1 MSCCCHITVCIYFF
15 DALSGSFAEP
25 ELLHGAVTRPLH
37 HRYNSGQI
45 TRFILY
51 TYTVLCKQNADTLGH
66 VLAACCCIN
75 RGFHCNVC
83 QAMALIELYSAPE
96 GRYKQDVYL
105 LPKKMGKSSAYMS
118 WNSQSFYC
126 VSEVINR
133 CVCFVLSDEFV
144 ASLHLLTLDAHVTE
158 LTDEQAKY
166 LGISKHGPF
175 KPNYYRCVLCLTHTT
190 THIHDVFFICIV
202 INIVINCPHRY

>member
-1 MSCCCHITVCIYFF
+1 M
-15 DALSGSFAEP
+15 
-25 ELLHGAVTRPLH
+25 
-37 HRYNSGQI
+37 
-45 TRFILY
+45 
-51 TYTVLCKQNADTLGH
+51 
-66 VLAACCCIN
+66 
-75 RGFHCNVC
+75 
-83 QAMALIELYSAPE
+83 
-96 GRYKQDVYL
+96 
-105 LPKKMGKSSAYMS
+105 
-118 WNSQSFYC
+118 
-126 VSEVINR
+126 INR